1 MEFARAAYSIIAGAP
16 ITLLRAYLWHYLGM
30 DATTFAPLLTPEG
43 WQLLA
48 NLPDYQPD
56 QALKVAVA
64 LRKQGY
70 SPELIAAALTQQRLR
85 DKAQAKFGPYAQRML
100 FTPDGVSRLVVY
112 R

>member
-1 MEFARAAYSIIAGAP
+1 
-16 ITLLRAYLWHYLGM
+16 M

-70 SPELIAAALTQQRLR
+70 SPELIAAALTQQRT
-85 DKAQAKFGPYAQRML
+85 AFH
-100 FTPDGVSRLVVY
+100 
-112 R
+112 